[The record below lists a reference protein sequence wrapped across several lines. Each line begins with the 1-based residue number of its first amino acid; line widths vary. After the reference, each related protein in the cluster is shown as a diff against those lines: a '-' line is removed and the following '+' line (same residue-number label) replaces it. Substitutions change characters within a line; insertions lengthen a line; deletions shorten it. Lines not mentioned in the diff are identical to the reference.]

1 VFSKLNTQ
9 PLSTM
14 SALLEGRIELT
25 AFVRAALA
33 VELGDERPV
42 DVLLKDAEA
51 LVGPV
56 RRVGPQAGE
65 DQEEAG

>member
-1 VFSKLNTQ
+1 
-9 PLSTM
+9 M